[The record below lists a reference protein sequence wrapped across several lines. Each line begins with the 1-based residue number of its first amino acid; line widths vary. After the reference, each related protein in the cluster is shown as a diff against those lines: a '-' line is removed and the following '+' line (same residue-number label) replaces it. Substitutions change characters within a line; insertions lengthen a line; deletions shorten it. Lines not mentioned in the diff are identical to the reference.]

1 MDRKKVMVVDDSALM
16 RKIISDMINEQ
27 EDMEVVAIGR
37 NGEDLLEKVN
47 KINPDVITL
56 DLEMPKIDGM
66 VALNSLKIKNIQIP
80 VIILSSISSR
90 GASMTMDCLEKG
102 AFDFLAKPSGNISI
116 DIEKV
121 KDELIE
127 KIRAAY
133 ASKTGNTKKISVE
146 NKQINIEN
154 KEINIENKEKN
165 NNDKFKK
172 IHTACNK
179 VKAVAIGASTGGPK
193 ALYSI
198 ITRLPGNIGIPIFV
212 VQHMPVGFTK
222 AFSERLDKNSEL
234 KVVEASESE
243 IIENNTVY
251 VAPGGFHME
260 VGLDKKIH
268 LNKEPSIWGV
278 RPAVDKLFFSA
289 ADLYRCNL
297 LSVVLT
303 GMGRDGADGTAY
315 IKEKG
320 GITISEDE
328 STCTIYGM
336 PKATYETGK
345 VDLVLPLNA
354 IADEIIKN
362 VSNKER

>member
-1 MDRKKVMVVDDSALM
+1 MERKKVMVVDDSALM

-27 EDMEVVAIGR
+27 EDMEVVAVGR
-37 NGEDLLEKVN
+37 NGEELLEKVH
-47 KINPDVITL
+47 KINPDVITM

-66 VALNSLKIKNIQIP
+66 TALNNLKSKNIQIP
-80 VIILSSISSR
+80 VIILSSISNR
-90 GASMTMDCLEKG
+90 GPSMTMDCLERG
-102 AFDFLAKPSGNISI
+102 AFDFLAKPSGNISL
-116 DIEKV
+116 DIKKV

-127 KIRAAY
+127 KIRVAY
-133 ASKTGNTKKISVE
+133 SSKKQNIKKI
-146 NKQINIEN
+146 NIQY
-154 KEINIENKEKN
+154 KEINS
-165 NNDKFKK
+165 NDKLKRVH
-172 IHTACNK
+172 ISCNK
-179 VKAVAIGASTGGPK
+179 VQAVAIGASTGGPK
-193 ALYSI
+193 ALYNV
-198 ITRLPGNIGIPIFV
+198 ITHLPGNIGIPIFV

-222 AFSERLDKNSEL
+222 AFSERLDKNSKL
-234 KVVEASESE
+234 KVVEASEGE
-243 IIENNTVY
+243 NIENNTVY

-260 VGLDKKIH
+260 VGLDKRIH

-303 GMGRDGADGTAY
+303 GMGRDGANGTAY

-336 PKATYETGK
+336 PKAAYETGK
-345 VDLVLPLNA
+345 VDMVLPLNA
-354 IADEIIKN
+354 IADEIIKI